1 MADGSVMIAMI
12 GATKG
17 SFGSV
22 GSTCS
27 TSCGAAPT
35 QEHSSDACPSSG
47 KAMAGGLLSASTPFL
62 ARKNEPGRKAAIA
75 PDRALYLVQSI
86 CTQSRFHQN
95 CAHTFPRS
103 TASLPAIL
111 D

>member
-47 KAMAGGLLSASTPFL
+47 KAMAGGLLSARSEE
-62 ARKNEPGRKAAIA
+62 RRVGKEGRSRWSPYHLKKKKKRAVRTAISSGN
-75 PDRALYLVQSI
+75 DCVTLLCI
-86 CTQSRFHQN
+86 T
-95 CAHTFPRS
+95 
-103 TASLPAIL
+103 
-111 D
+111 

>member
-35 QEHSSDACPSSG
+35 QEHSSDACPSHG
-47 KAMAGGLLSASTPFL
+47 KAMAGGLLSPSTPFL
-62 ARKNEPGRKAAIA
+62 ARKNVSGREGLA
-75 PDRALYLVQSI
+75 PPKNDPHAPIDTPTPAS
-86 CTQSRFHQN
+86 
-95 CAHTFPRS
+95 CASPLAHH
-103 TASLPAIL
+103 A
-111 D
+111 